1 MLFEKFIPILCCLG
15 LSFGSFVV
23 GVKNTTWRKL
33 KDLTTKKFN
42 NEQKLN
48 HFIIWTRNHAS

>member
-15 LSFGSFVV
+15 LSCGSFVV

-48 HFIIWTRNHAS
+48 HFTI